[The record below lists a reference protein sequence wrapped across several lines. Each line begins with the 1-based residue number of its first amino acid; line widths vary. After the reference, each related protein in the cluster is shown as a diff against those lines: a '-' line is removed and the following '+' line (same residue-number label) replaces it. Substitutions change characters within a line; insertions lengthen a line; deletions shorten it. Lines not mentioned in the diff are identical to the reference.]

1 VSRDQRIDQSAT
13 SFEAC
18 LTQAGRSN
26 LFDDVTHY
34 FGPLDFTWLFLMTNC
49 TDFELHCF
57 FPGPKIRVSQGIT
70 AYVKYQF
77 QVSMVGIN
85 TNSVKARLWVP
96 EVF

>member
-1 VSRDQRIDQSAT
+1 MHGL
-13 SFEAC
+13 
-18 LTQAGRSN
+18 LTALSYLKLHG
-26 LFDDVTHY
+26 
-34 FGPLDFTWLFLMTNC
+34 LFLMTHC

-57 FPGPKIRVSQGIT
+57 FSGPQTRVSQGIT

-85 TNSVKARLWVP
+85 TNSIKARLWVP